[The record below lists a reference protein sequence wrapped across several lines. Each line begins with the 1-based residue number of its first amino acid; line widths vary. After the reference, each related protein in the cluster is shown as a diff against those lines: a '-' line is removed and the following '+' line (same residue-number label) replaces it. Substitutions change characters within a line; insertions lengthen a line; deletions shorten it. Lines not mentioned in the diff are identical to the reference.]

1 MISQSIDFSRADQG
15 KFKTLLGHARHK
27 LMLEAAFCGIPVA
40 SVGRKARPWVTPHR
54 TKKRWRLTR
63 FPYAFKVRLRV

>member
-54 TKKRWRLTR
+54 TKKR
-63 FPYAFKVRLRV
+63 